1 MTQNNLGWIIDTTF
15 KKFGP
20 SPPKMTNVIFFV
32 LKASL
37 KELSQTD
44 DEDKRTFINLPER
57 NFPAVWLGYS
67 LV

>member
-1 MTQNNLGWIIDTTF
+1 MHFKHNF
-15 KKFGP
+15 KKDDIFNIF
-20 SPPKMTNVIFFV
+20 KMTNVIFFV

-44 DEDKRTFINLPER
+44 DEDKRTFFNLPER